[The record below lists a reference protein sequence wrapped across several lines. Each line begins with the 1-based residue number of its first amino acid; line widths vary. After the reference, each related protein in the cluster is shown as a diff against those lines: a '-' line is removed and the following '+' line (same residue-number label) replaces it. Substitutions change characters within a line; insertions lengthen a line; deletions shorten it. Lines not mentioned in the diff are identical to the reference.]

1 MLPSSLH
8 PLPLT
13 YAHAE
18 PQMHL
23 FFTGVGFYLGY
34 LAHRYEENSEER
46 TKLLLAKYR
55 HAPREWA
62 EMVKPNEGRHQ
73 LEQQGV

>member
-1 MLPSSLH
+1 
-8 PLPLT
+8 
-13 YAHAE
+13 
-18 PQMHL
+18 MHL
-23 FFTGVGFYLGY
+23 FFTGIGFYVGY

-62 EMVKPNEGRHQ
+62 KMVKQ
-73 LEQQGV
+73 DQGMCPLDLQRVGAMLSLG